1 MYLQRLCKEG
11 TEWPAKLKAR
21 EAASTNLLGLTVIA
35 KDEAHR

>member
-1 MYLQRLCKEG
+1 MYLQRLCKGG

-21 EAASTNLLGLTVIA
+21 EAASTSLLGVTVLA